1 MTDHERYRELAG
13 PYALDALEAEQRAP
27 FEAHLAECATCRA
40 DVQAFREVAGALAHA
55 APAATPPPG
64 LRDRVLRE
72 ARQVRPL
79 GAARTPRFPW
89 IAAAA
94 SIALAI
100 VAGYGYWR
108 GRTERDGLRGAIATM
123 QAQLDSADRVVATI
137 LDSTVGTADLAATGK
152 APTMRLY
159 WNRVRGL
166 VVVAAFDLPPAP
178 SGRIYQLWAIKKGQ
192 NPVSVGTFNTAAGG
206 RAIVT
211 LPAPAGR
218 TYQLWA
224 IATGKP
230 PVSLG
235 TFNTAPDGRL
245 TAAMA
250 APPGLA
256 LFQVTAVTEE
266 PAGGSPQPTQ
276 QPFLIG
282 KLAGGD

>member
-55 APAATPPPG
+55 APAATPPLG

-211 LPAPAGR
+211 LPAPAGLR
-218 TYQLWA
+218 
-224 IATGKP
+224 
-230 PVSLG
+230 
-235 TFNTAPDGRL
+235 PDL
-245 TAAMA
+245 S
-250 APPGLA
+250 
-256 LFQVTAVTEE
+256 AVTEE

-276 QPFLIG
+276 QPFLVGAWQGI
-282 KLAGGD
+282 